1 METHQPRLLLPDG
14 ELQRVKANG
23 RTGAHIT
30 RIQVLT
36 EKFESSFL

>member
-1 METHQPRLLLPDG
+1 METNQPRLPLPHG

-23 RTGAHIT
+23 RTGAHVT

-36 EKFESSFL
+36 EKFEPSFL